1 MRAPLRL
8 AAVSLLAL
16 LAPVAGSAEA
26 APWQIDPERSA
37 FVVLTH
43 PAGVASGLAHA
54 HVIVA
59 VAPSTALEF
68 DPAHPEATRFSFKV
82 PVLALELDS
91 PKSRSEL
98 APRLKEAGALTETLK
113 EISESTR
120 EKIRRDMLDADQLFA
135 ERFPEIR
142 ASLVSLAVELPAGK
156 ALAGEFDAKAK
167 VKIEIRGASVEKEL
181 TVHGK
186 LADGVLTAR
195 MVGELAFTDFGIKP
209 YSAVLGTVK
218 NADRFHLFVDLV
230 ARASTPKAP

>member
-1 MRAPLRL
+1 MRVPIRL
-8 AAVSLLAL
+8 AAVFLLAL
-16 LAPVAGSAEA
+16 LALVAGNAAA
-26 APWQIDPERSA
+26 APWQVDPERSA

-43 PAGVASGLAHA
+43 PDGIASGLAHP

-68 DPAHPEATRFSFKV
+68 DPAHPEATHFAFKV

-91 PKSRSEL
+91 PKSRTDL
-98 APRLKEAGALTETLK
+98 APRLREVGSLTETLK

-120 EKIRRDMLDADQLFA
+120 EKIRRDMLDANQLFA

-142 ASLVSLAVELPAGK
+142 ATLVGLAVELPAGQ
-156 ALAGEFDAKAK
+156 ALAGEFEAKAK

-181 TVHGK
+181 AVHGK
-186 LADGVLTAR
+186 LADGRLEAR
-195 MVGELAFTDFGIKP
+195 MLGELAFTEFGIKP
-209 YSAVLGTVK
+209 YSAVLGTVR

-230 ARASTPKAP
+230 AKPAASKAP